1 MRMPK
6 LSIISSPKCQKYV
19 KFEKLG
25 LKDELIWDEETGDE
39 GVVFGVCLIFL
50 NECQLP
56 KTPTFHLN
64 RIK

>member
-39 GVVFGVCLIFL
+39 GVVFGVCLIFF
-50 NECQLP
+50 
-56 KTPTFHLN
+56 K
-64 RIK
+64 